1 MNESK
6 GSIDGKRNQRL
17 QNLFIKRKKK
27 SEQLEEDEVKEKELK
42 EKKKKEEQ
50 LLNNRHLNN
59 SESNKKDVQ
68 DKDNNDVV
76 IKPVTK
82 KAVVKPKF
90 GEEKQVSDK
99 FIIPPKIEK
108 ENKDIEIDLDNSK
121 KIDDFKDKIQKQ
133 EEVVV
138 KVKPKFGI
146 EDSDKNKEKDN
157 INNDADKKIDDLEKI
172 WIGEAKYS
180 EVVKDEV
187 IETESIVNMIMEA
200 CMFKVASISELD
212 GLVTVDNGNSAD
224 YSEEE
229 ILEIINSEDRVELP
243 YSAKLS
249 YQDRLELLK
258 YFKVFLINNIKEW
271 KKIVDIASEL
281 RQYNVEDDAINKSGL
296 ISSDELL
303 KSAINEY
310 EEEIKDTM
318 KPIDIP
324 KHTPEEFCKILN
336 ELGYKKKNRKYSFT
350 NRVEEYFFYFPRI

>member
-1 MNESK
+1 MRENISERAVALNEILMELYAKRENIEIDEIETKVSPYKDFAKDTTKKLKEILKALKCDIEQFKNDNNRYDIPVVVAEILKIYLSEDSGK
-6 GSIDGKRNQRL
+6 GSYISK
-17 QNLFIKRKKK
+17 IKRKKFFEIEFEEK
-27 SEQLEEDEVKEKELK
+27 INFIKKVAEQLREKY
-42 EKKKKEEQ
+42 
-50 LLNNRHLNN
+50 
-59 SESNKKDVQ
+59 
-68 DKDNNDVV
+68 
-76 IKPVTK
+76 
-82 KAVVKPKF
+82 A
-90 GEEKQVSDK
+90 
-99 FIIPPKIEK
+99 
-108 ENKDIEIDLDNSK
+108 
-121 KIDDFKDKIQKQ
+121 
-133 EEVVV
+133 
-138 KVKPKFGI
+138 
-146 EDSDKNKEKDN
+146 EDSNKEKVF
-157 INNDADKKIDDLEKI
+157 KEIDDLEKI

-271 KKIVDIASEL
+271 KKMVDIASEL

-336 ELGYKKKNRKYSFT
+336 ELGYKKKNKK
-350 NRVEEYFFYFPRI
+350 

>member
-1 MNESK
+1 MRENISERAVALNEILMELYAKRENIEIDEIETKVSPYKDFAKDTTKKLKEILRALKCDIEQFKNDNNRYDIPVVVAEKLKIYLSDDSGK
-6 GSIDGKRNQRL
+6 GSYISK
-17 QNLFIKRKKK
+17 IKRKKFFEIEFEEK
-27 SEQLEEDEVKEKELK
+27 IIFIKKVAEQLREK
-42 EKKKKEEQ
+42 
-50 LLNNRHLNN
+50 N
-59 SESNKKDVQ
+59 
-68 DKDNNDVV
+68 
-76 IKPVTK
+76 
-82 KAVVKPKF
+82 AV
-90 GEEKQVSDK
+90 
-99 FIIPPKIEK
+99 
-108 ENKDIEIDLDNSK
+108 
-121 KIDDFKDKIQKQ
+121 
-133 EEVVV
+133 
-138 KVKPKFGI
+138 
-146 EDSDKNKEKDN
+146 DSNKEKVF
-157 INNDADKKIDDLEKI
+157 KEIDDLEKI

-180 EVVKDEV
+180 DVVKDEV
-187 IETESIVNMIMEA
+187 IETESIVYMIMEA

-336 ELGYKKKNRKYSFT
+336 ELGYKKKNKK
-350 NRVEEYFFYFPRI
+350 

>member
-1 MNESK
+1 MRENISERAVALNEILMELYAKRENIEIDEIETKVSPYKDFAKDTTKKLKEILKALKCDIEQFKNDNNRYDIPVVVAEILKIYLSEDSGK
-6 GSIDGKRNQRL
+6 GSYISK
-17 QNLFIKRKKK
+17 IKRKKFFEIEFEEK
-27 SEQLEEDEVKEKELK
+27 INFIKKVAEQLREKY
-42 EKKKKEEQ
+42 
-50 LLNNRHLNN
+50 
-59 SESNKKDVQ
+59 
-68 DKDNNDVV
+68 
-76 IKPVTK
+76 
-82 KAVVKPKF
+82 A
-90 GEEKQVSDK
+90 
-99 FIIPPKIEK
+99 
-108 ENKDIEIDLDNSK
+108 
-121 KIDDFKDKIQKQ
+121 
-133 EEVVV
+133 
-138 KVKPKFGI
+138 
-146 EDSDKNKEKDN
+146 EDSNKEKVF
-157 INNDADKKIDDLEKI
+157 KEIDDLEKR
-172 WIGEAKYS
+172 WIGEAQYS

-187 IETESIVNMIMEA
+187 IETESIINMIMEA

-336 ELGYKKKNRKYSFT
+336 ELGYKKKNKK
-350 NRVEEYFFYFPRI
+350 

>member
-1 MNESK
+1 MRENISERAVALNEILMELYAKRENIEIDEIETKVSPYKDFAKDTTKKLKEILKALKCDIEQFKNDNNRYDIPVVVAEILKIYLSEDSGK
-6 GSIDGKRNQRL
+6 GSYISK
-17 QNLFIKRKKK
+17 IKRKKFFEIEFEEK
-27 SEQLEEDEVKEKELK
+27 INFIKKVAEQLREKY
-42 EKKKKEEQ
+42 
-50 LLNNRHLNN
+50 
-59 SESNKKDVQ
+59 
-68 DKDNNDVV
+68 
-76 IKPVTK
+76 
-82 KAVVKPKF
+82 A
-90 GEEKQVSDK
+90 
-99 FIIPPKIEK
+99 
-108 ENKDIEIDLDNSK
+108 
-121 KIDDFKDKIQKQ
+121 
-133 EEVVV
+133 
-138 KVKPKFGI
+138 
-146 EDSDKNKEKDN
+146 EDSNKEKVF
-157 INNDADKKIDDLEKI
+157 KEIDDLEKI

-336 ELGYKKKNRKYSFT
+336 ELGYKKKNKK
-350 NRVEEYFFYFPRI
+350 

>member
-1 MNESK
+1 MRENISERAVALNEILMELYAKRENIEIDEIETKVSPYKDFAKDTTKKLKEILKALKCDIEQFKNDNNRYDIPVVVAEILKIYLSEDSGK
-6 GSIDGKRNQRL
+6 GSYISK
-17 QNLFIKRKKK
+17 IKRKKFFEIEFEEK
-27 SEQLEEDEVKEKELK
+27 INFIKKVAEQLREKY
-42 EKKKKEEQ
+42 
-50 LLNNRHLNN
+50 
-59 SESNKKDVQ
+59 
-68 DKDNNDVV
+68 
-76 IKPVTK
+76 
-82 KAVVKPKF
+82 A
-90 GEEKQVSDK
+90 
-99 FIIPPKIEK
+99 
-108 ENKDIEIDLDNSK
+108 
-121 KIDDFKDKIQKQ
+121 
-133 EEVVV
+133 
-138 KVKPKFGI
+138 
-146 EDSDKNKEKDN
+146 EDSNKEKVF
-157 INNDADKKIDDLEKI
+157 KEIDDLEKI
-172 WIGEAKYS
+172 WIGEAQYS

-336 ELGYKKKNRKYSFT
+336 ELGYKKKNKK
-350 NRVEEYFFYFPRI
+350 

>member
-1 MNESK
+1 MRENISERAVALNEILMELYAKRENIEIDEIETKVSPYKDFAKDATKKLKEILKALKCDIEQFKNDNNRYDIPVVVAEILKIYLSEDSGK
-6 GSIDGKRNQRL
+6 GSYISK
-17 QNLFIKRKKK
+17 IKRKKFFEIEFEEK
-27 SEQLEEDEVKEKELK
+27 INFIKKVAEQLREKY
-42 EKKKKEEQ
+42 
-50 LLNNRHLNN
+50 
-59 SESNKKDVQ
+59 
-68 DKDNNDVV
+68 
-76 IKPVTK
+76 
-82 KAVVKPKF
+82 A
-90 GEEKQVSDK
+90 
-99 FIIPPKIEK
+99 
-108 ENKDIEIDLDNSK
+108 
-121 KIDDFKDKIQKQ
+121 
-133 EEVVV
+133 
-138 KVKPKFGI
+138 
-146 EDSDKNKEKDN
+146 EDSNKEKVF
-157 INNDADKKIDDLEKI
+157 KEIDDLEKI

-336 ELGYKKKNRKYSFT
+336 ELGYKKKNKK
-350 NRVEEYFFYFPRI
+350 

>member
-1 MNESK
+1 MRENISERAVALNEILMELYAQRENIEIDEIETKVSPYKDFAKDTTKKLKEILKALKCDIEQFKNDNNRYDIPVVVAEILKIYLSEDSGK
-6 GSIDGKRNQRL
+6 GSYISK
-17 QNLFIKRKKK
+17 IKRKKFFEIEFEEK
-27 SEQLEEDEVKEKELK
+27 INFINKVAEQLREKY
-42 EKKKKEEQ
+42 
-50 LLNNRHLNN
+50 
-59 SESNKKDVQ
+59 
-68 DKDNNDVV
+68 
-76 IKPVTK
+76 
-82 KAVVKPKF
+82 A
-90 GEEKQVSDK
+90 
-99 FIIPPKIEK
+99 
-108 ENKDIEIDLDNSK
+108 
-121 KIDDFKDKIQKQ
+121 
-133 EEVVV
+133 
-138 KVKPKFGI
+138 
-146 EDSDKNKEKDN
+146 EDSNKEKVF
-157 INNDADKKIDDLEKI
+157 KEIDDLEKI
-172 WIGEAKYS
+172 WIGEAQYS

-224 YSEEE
+224 FSEEE

-258 YFKVFLINNIKEW
+258 YFKVFFINNIKEW

-336 ELGYKKKNRKYSFT
+336 ELGYKKKNKK
-350 NRVEEYFFYFPRI
+350 

>member
-1 MNESK
+1 MRENISERAVALNEILMELYAKRENIEIDEIETKVSPYKDFAKDTTKKLKEILKALRCDIEQFKNDNNRYDIPVVVAEILKIYLSEDSGK
-6 GSIDGKRNQRL
+6 GSYISK
-17 QNLFIKRKKK
+17 IKRKKFFEIEFEEK
-27 SEQLEEDEVKEKELK
+27 INFIKKVAEQLREKY
-42 EKKKKEEQ
+42 
-50 LLNNRHLNN
+50 
-59 SESNKKDVQ
+59 
-68 DKDNNDVV
+68 
-76 IKPVTK
+76 
-82 KAVVKPKF
+82 A
-90 GEEKQVSDK
+90 
-99 FIIPPKIEK
+99 
-108 ENKDIEIDLDNSK
+108 
-121 KIDDFKDKIQKQ
+121 
-133 EEVVV
+133 
-138 KVKPKFGI
+138 
-146 EDSDKNKEKDN
+146 EDSNKEKVF
-157 INNDADKKIDDLEKI
+157 KEIDDLEKI

-336 ELGYKKKNRKYSFT
+336 ELGYKKKNKK
-350 NRVEEYFFYFPRI
+350 

>member
-1 MNESK
+1 MRENISERAVALNEILMELYAQRENIEIDEIETKVSPYKDFAKDTTKKLKEILKALKCDIEQFKNDNNRYDIPVVVAEILKIYLSEDSGK
-6 GSIDGKRNQRL
+6 GSYISK
-17 QNLFIKRKKK
+17 IKRKKFFEIEFEEK
-27 SEQLEEDEVKEKELK
+27 INFINKVAEQLREKY
-42 EKKKKEEQ
+42 
-50 LLNNRHLNN
+50 
-59 SESNKKDVQ
+59 
-68 DKDNNDVV
+68 
-76 IKPVTK
+76 
-82 KAVVKPKF
+82 A
-90 GEEKQVSDK
+90 
-99 FIIPPKIEK
+99 
-108 ENKDIEIDLDNSK
+108 
-121 KIDDFKDKIQKQ
+121 
-133 EEVVV
+133 
-138 KVKPKFGI
+138 
-146 EDSDKNKEKDN
+146 EDSNKEKVF
-157 INNDADKKIDDLEKI
+157 KEIDDLEKI
-172 WIGEAKYS
+172 WIGEAQYS

-224 YSEEE
+224 FSEEE

-258 YFKVFLINNIKEW
+258 YFKVFFINNIKEW
-271 KKIVDIASEL
+271 KKIVDIASGL

-336 ELGYKKKNRKYSFT
+336 ELGYKKKNKK
-350 NRVEEYFFYFPRI
+350 

>member
-1 MNESK
+1 MRENISERAVALNEILMELYAKRENIEIDEIETKVSPYKDFAKDTTKKLKEILKALKCDIEQFKNDNNRYDIPVVVAEILKIYLSEDSGK
-6 GSIDGKRNQRL
+6 GSYISK
-17 QNLFIKRKKK
+17 IKRKKFFEIEFEEK
-27 SEQLEEDEVKEKELK
+27 INFIKKVAEQLREKY
-42 EKKKKEEQ
+42 
-50 LLNNRHLNN
+50 
-59 SESNKKDVQ
+59 
-68 DKDNNDVV
+68 
-76 IKPVTK
+76 
-82 KAVVKPKF
+82 A
-90 GEEKQVSDK
+90 
-99 FIIPPKIEK
+99 
-108 ENKDIEIDLDNSK
+108 
-121 KIDDFKDKIQKQ
+121 
-133 EEVVV
+133 
-138 KVKPKFGI
+138 
-146 EDSDKNKEKDN
+146 EDSNKEKVF
-157 INNDADKKIDDLEKI
+157 KEIDDLEKI

-324 KHTPEEFCKILN
+324 KHTPEEFYKILD
-336 ELGYKKKNRKYSFT
+336 ELGYKKKNKK
-350 NRVEEYFFYFPRI
+350 

>member
-1 MNESK
+1 MRENISERAVALNEILMELYAQRENIEIDEIETKVSPYKDFAKDTTKKLKEILKALKCDIEQFKNDNNRYDIPVVVAEILKIYLSEDSGK
-6 GSIDGKRNQRL
+6 GSYISK
-17 QNLFIKRKKK
+17 IKRKKFFEIEFEEK
-27 SEQLEEDEVKEKELK
+27 INFINKVAEQLREKY
-42 EKKKKEEQ
+42 
-50 LLNNRHLNN
+50 
-59 SESNKKDVQ
+59 
-68 DKDNNDVV
+68 
-76 IKPVTK
+76 
-82 KAVVKPKF
+82 A
-90 GEEKQVSDK
+90 
-99 FIIPPKIEK
+99 
-108 ENKDIEIDLDNSK
+108 
-121 KIDDFKDKIQKQ
+121 
-133 EEVVV
+133 
-138 KVKPKFGI
+138 
-146 EDSDKNKEKDN
+146 EDSNKEKVF
-157 INNDADKKIDDLEKI
+157 KEIDDLEKI
-172 WIGEAKYS
+172 WIGEAQYS

-224 YSEEE
+224 FSEEE

-336 ELGYKKKNRKYSFT
+336 ELGYKKKNKK
-350 NRVEEYFFYFPRI
+350 

>member
-1 MNESK
+1 MRENISERAVALNEILMELYAKRENIEIDEIETKVSPYKDFAKDTTKKLKEILKALKCDIEQFKNDNNRYDIPVVVAEILKIYLSEDSGK
-6 GSIDGKRNQRL
+6 GSYISK
-17 QNLFIKRKKK
+17 IKRKKFFEIEFEEK
-27 SEQLEEDEVKEKELK
+27 INFIKKVAEQLREKY
-42 EKKKKEEQ
+42 
-50 LLNNRHLNN
+50 
-59 SESNKKDVQ
+59 
-68 DKDNNDVV
+68 
-76 IKPVTK
+76 
-82 KAVVKPKF
+82 A
-90 GEEKQVSDK
+90 
-99 FIIPPKIEK
+99 
-108 ENKDIEIDLDNSK
+108 
-121 KIDDFKDKIQKQ
+121 
-133 EEVVV
+133 
-138 KVKPKFGI
+138 
-146 EDSDKNKEKDN
+146 EDSNKEKVF
-157 INNDADKKIDDLEKI
+157 KEIDDLEKI

-212 GLVTVDNGNSAD
+212 GLVTVDNGNSTD

-258 YFKVFLINNIKEW
+258 YFKVFLINNINEW

-281 RQYNVEDDAINKSGL
+281 RQYNVEDDAIDKSGL

-336 ELGYKKKNRKYSFT
+336 ELGYKKKNKK
-350 NRVEEYFFYFPRI
+350 

>member
-1 MNESK
+1 MRENISERAVALNEILMELYAKRENIEIDEIETKVSPYKDFAKDTTKKLKEILKALKCDIEQFKNDNNRYDIPVVVAEILKIYLSEDSGK
-6 GSIDGKRNQRL
+6 GSYISK
-17 QNLFIKRKKK
+17 IKRKKFFEIEFEEK
-27 SEQLEEDEVKEKELK
+27 INFIKKVAEQLREKY
-42 EKKKKEEQ
+42 
-50 LLNNRHLNN
+50 
-59 SESNKKDVQ
+59 
-68 DKDNNDVV
+68 
-76 IKPVTK
+76 
-82 KAVVKPKF
+82 A
-90 GEEKQVSDK
+90 
-99 FIIPPKIEK
+99 
-108 ENKDIEIDLDNSK
+108 
-121 KIDDFKDKIQKQ
+121 
-133 EEVVV
+133 
-138 KVKPKFGI
+138 
-146 EDSDKNKEKDN
+146 EDSNKEKVF
-157 INNDADKKIDDLEKI
+157 KEIDDLEKI

-318 KPIDIP
+318 KPI
-324 KHTPEEFCKILN
+324 
-336 ELGYKKKNRKYSFT
+336 YSEAYSR
-350 NRVEEYFFYFPRI
+350 RVL

>member
-1 MNESK
+1 MRENISERAVALNEILMELYAQRENIEIDEIETKVSPYKDFAKDTTKKLKEILKALKCDIEQFKNDNNRYDIPVVVAEILKIYLSEDSGK
-6 GSIDGKRNQRL
+6 GSYISK
-17 QNLFIKRKKK
+17 IKRKKFFEIEFEEK
-27 SEQLEEDEVKEKELK
+27 INFIKKVAEQLREKY
-42 EKKKKEEQ
+42 
-50 LLNNRHLNN
+50 
-59 SESNKKDVQ
+59 
-68 DKDNNDVV
+68 
-76 IKPVTK
+76 
-82 KAVVKPKF
+82 A
-90 GEEKQVSDK
+90 
-99 FIIPPKIEK
+99 
-108 ENKDIEIDLDNSK
+108 
-121 KIDDFKDKIQKQ
+121 
-133 EEVVV
+133 
-138 KVKPKFGI
+138 
-146 EDSDKNKEKDN
+146 EDSNKEKVF
-157 INNDADKKIDDLEKI
+157 KEIDDLEKI

-336 ELGYKKKNRKYSFT
+336 ELGYKKKNKK
-350 NRVEEYFFYFPRI
+350 

>member
-1 MNESK
+1 MRENISERAVALNEILMELYAKRENIEIDEIETKVSPYKDFAKDITKKLKEILKALKCDIEQFKNDNNRYDIPVVVAEILKIYLSEDSGK
-6 GSIDGKRNQRL
+6 GSYISK
-17 QNLFIKRKKK
+17 IKRKKFFEIEFEEK
-27 SEQLEEDEVKEKELK
+27 INFIKKVAEQLREKY
-42 EKKKKEEQ
+42 
-50 LLNNRHLNN
+50 
-59 SESNKKDVQ
+59 
-68 DKDNNDVV
+68 
-76 IKPVTK
+76 
-82 KAVVKPKF
+82 A
-90 GEEKQVSDK
+90 
-99 FIIPPKIEK
+99 
-108 ENKDIEIDLDNSK
+108 
-121 KIDDFKDKIQKQ
+121 
-133 EEVVV
+133 
-138 KVKPKFGI
+138 
-146 EDSDKNKEKDN
+146 EDSNKEKVF
-157 INNDADKKIDDLEKI
+157 KEIDDLEKI

-336 ELGYKKKNRKYSFT
+336 ELGYKKKNKK
-350 NRVEEYFFYFPRI
+350 

>member
-1 MNESK
+1 MRENISERAVALNEILMELYAKRENIEIDEIETKVSPYKDLAKDTTKKLKEILKALKCDIEQFKNDNNRYDIPVVVAEILKIYLSEDSGK
-6 GSIDGKRNQRL
+6 GSYISK
-17 QNLFIKRKKK
+17 IKRKKFFEIEFEEK
-27 SEQLEEDEVKEKELK
+27 INFIKKVAEQLREKY
-42 EKKKKEEQ
+42 
-50 LLNNRHLNN
+50 
-59 SESNKKDVQ
+59 
-68 DKDNNDVV
+68 
-76 IKPVTK
+76 
-82 KAVVKPKF
+82 A
-90 GEEKQVSDK
+90 
-99 FIIPPKIEK
+99 
-108 ENKDIEIDLDNSK
+108 
-121 KIDDFKDKIQKQ
+121 
-133 EEVVV
+133 
-138 KVKPKFGI
+138 
-146 EDSDKNKEKDN
+146 EDSNKEKVF
-157 INNDADKKIDDLEKI
+157 KEIDDLEKI

-336 ELGYKKKNRKYSFT
+336 ELGYKKKNKK
-350 NRVEEYFFYFPRI
+350 

>member
-1 MNESK
+1 MGIVLWYFYINWEK
-6 GSIDGKRNQRL
+6 V
-17 QNLFIKRKKK
+17 F
-27 SEQLEEDEVKEKELK
+27 KE
-42 EKKKKEEQ
+42 
-50 LLNNRHLNN
+50 
-59 SESNKKDVQ
+59 
-68 DKDNNDVV
+68 
-76 IKPVTK
+76 
-82 KAVVKPKF
+82 
-90 GEEKQVSDK
+90 
-99 FIIPPKIEK
+99 
-108 ENKDIEIDLDNSK
+108 
-121 KIDDFKDKIQKQ
+121 
-133 EEVVV
+133 
-138 KVKPKFGI
+138 
-146 EDSDKNKEKDN
+146 
-157 INNDADKKIDDLEKI
+157 IDDLEKI

-336 ELGYKKKNRKYSFT
+336 ELGYKKKNKK
-350 NRVEEYFFYFPRI
+350 